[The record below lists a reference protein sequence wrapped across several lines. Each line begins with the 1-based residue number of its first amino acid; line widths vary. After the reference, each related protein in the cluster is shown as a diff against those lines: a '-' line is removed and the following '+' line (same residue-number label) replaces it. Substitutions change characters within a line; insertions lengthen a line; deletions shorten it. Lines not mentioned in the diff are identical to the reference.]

1 MTINNIFKKYK
12 ISAQIKKR
20 VTPHTLR
27 HSFASHMLESG
38 ADLRAI
44 QIMLG
49 HSNLVT
55 TQIYTHLDKK
65 YLRKQIAFHPRWNQ
79 SL

>member
-1 MTINNIFKKYK
+1 
-12 ISAQIKKR
+12 
-20 VTPHTLR
+20 
-27 HSFASHMLESG
+27 MLESG

-65 YLRKQIAFHPRWNQ
+65 YLRKQITFHPRWNQ